1 MASLELEGAERLDAV
16 ERRKAEHQLLIAT
29 NDVRGSVEPGWSDI
43 RLVHEALPEVDLEE
57 IDLSV
62 DFLGRRLGAPLLLA
76 ALTGGH
82 AHGEVVNARLA
93 RAAERHGLAMGV
105 GSQRAA
111 LRNPGLTSTYTVARR
126 EAPHALLMGNL
137 GAAQL
142 VDQEGAGAMGVDE
155 VRQAVE
161 MIDAD
166 AMAVHLNFVE
176 EVVQPEGDRRAH
188 GCLAAITRLARELE
202 IPLVVKETGAG
213 LSRTTCARLAGAG
226 AAAIDVGGAG
236 GTSYAVIEA
245 LRAKAQGDDAGH
257 HLGGLLREWGVPT
270 AVSVAAAR
278 PCGVPVIA
286 TGGVRSALDAAKAIA
301 MGATLAGVSVG
312 LLDAALASDEAVER
326 WVHRFCHALRAILF
340 LTGCRSPLELARRP
354 RVVTGATRAW
364 IDQLGY
370 GEPAGGGDAAGA

>member
-1 MASLELEGAERLDAV
+1 MASLDVEGSERLDAV
-16 ERRKAEHQLLIAT
+16 ERRKAEHQLIVAT
-29 NDVRGSVEPGWSDI
+29 HDVRGSVEPGWSDI
-43 RLVHEALPEVDLEE
+43 RLVHEALPELDMDE
-57 IDLSV
+57 IDISV

-82 AHGEVVNARLA
+82 ADGEMVNARLA

-111 LRNPGLTSTYTVARR
+111 LRRPALASTYAVARR
-126 EAPHALLMGNL
+126 EAPTALLIGNL

-142 VDQEGAGAMGVDE
+142 VDQEGGPAMRLAE
-155 VRQAVE
+155 VRRAVE
-161 MIDAD
+161 MIEAD

-176 EVVQPEGDRRAH
+176 EAVQPEGDRRAR
-188 GCLAAITRLARELE
+188 GCLAAIAALARDLE
-202 IPLVVKETGAG
+202 VPLVVKETGAG
-213 LSRTTCARLAGAG
+213 LSRSTCARLAGAG

-245 LRAKAQGDDAGH
+245 LRARAQGDDAGH
-257 HLGGLLREWGVPT
+257 HLGELLREWGVPT

-286 TGGVRSALDAAKAIA
+286 TGGMRSALDAAKAMA

-312 LLDAALASDEAVER
+312 LLDAALAGDEAVER
-326 WVHRFCHALRAILF
+326 WIHRFCHALRAILF
-340 LTGCRSPLELARRP
+340 LTGCRTPLELARRP
-354 RVVTGATRAW
+354 RVITGTTAAW

-370 GEPAGGGDAAGA
+370 GEPAERGGATGG